1 MVRSLWIGGAFRRKP
16 SFMSETL
23 GVRLNLKLVVQS
35 VSNNEGS
42 EKPVRFQLLHLPR
55 ESHIRTY

>member
-1 MVRSLWIGGAFRRKP
+1 
-16 SFMSETL
+16 MSETL

-42 EKPVRFQLLHLPR
+42 EKPVRF
-55 ESHIRTY
+55 